1 VARTDTAYLFD
12 LDGTVTKE
20 ELLPKIARAA
30 ALPDIEDLTR
40 RTMAGEIPFQES
52 FRRRV
57 SMLSRV
63 PVETVAEIILAVP
76 VHEELMA
83 WIQDHRDQ
91 VWIVT
96 GNVDRWVRPWLDR
109 WSLRGFASRSE
120 LTDGVLGL
128 PPGGILEKAS
138 VLSEFVG
145 MRTVMTGDGA
155 NDAEIVRAADFG
167 IASQLVHSA
176 PEVLVESAD
185 CIVNDEE
192 ALCRVLSR
200 L

>member
-1 VARTDTAYLFD
+1 VAPSETAYLFD
-12 LDGTVTKE
+12 LDGTVTTE

-30 ALPDIEDLTR
+30 DLPDIDELTR

-63 PVETVAEIILAVP
+63 PVEVVAEIILAVP
-76 VHEELMA
+76 VHQQLMA
-83 WIQDHRDQ
+83 WIQERRDQ

-96 GNVDRWVRPWLDR
+96 GNVDRWVQPWLDH
-109 WSLRGFASRSE
+109 WGLRGFASTSAIVDGA
-120 LTDGVLGL
+120 LTL
-128 PPGGILEKAS
+128 PTGGILEKAS
-138 VLSEFVG
+138 VLSQFTG
-145 MRTVMTGDGA
+145 RMRVMTGDGA

-167 IASQLVHSA
+167 IASQLVHAA